1 MNDCDDLI
9 GISDFETSFFENFQQ
24 FLEKDTFASSYKLIF
39 LKSLL
44 YLGGIKNA
52 NIDIAWGRD
61 WYRIYD
67 KKLIVKLEFLA
78 VPFLKFYWDMFFK
91 YRLKQSSTKNQYY
104 TCKDCNLR
112 QTQKGFIK
120 NISMCTNCNSFNLK
134 HNDDVLVHKL
144 FVDSEGV
151 AIMPP
156 KKIQKVATN
165 LDLLKRF
172 IYEQRRGSTKISGF
186 SEVLHALNKKGF
198 FHEIPNFNSRSHLP
212 RTVLDN
218 GLEFDIKIIDVLRK
232 FRIPIENALNYKLTW
247 YLESIN
253 NSPRISQKI
262 SLDPKR
268 PKLKTLE
275 EKQMWEYNPCGKD
288 RCFYCGEKCQKSFH
302 IDHVIPFDY
311 VLDTKLFNSVPACHP
326 CNLSKSNKL
335 PDYEIHFKRVME
347 RNRKMD
353 LDYYEEKMF
362 EKIYDECLREYN
374 GDRDFFV
381 NRGI

>member
-1 MNDCDDLI
+1 MVSI
-9 GISDFETSFFENFQQ
+9 
-24 FLEKDTFASSYKLIF
+24 
-39 LKSLL
+39 
-44 YLGGIKNA
+44 
-52 NIDIAWGRD
+52 
-61 WYRIYD
+61 
-67 KKLIVKLEFLA
+67 
-78 VPFLKFYWDMFFK
+78 
-91 YRLKQSSTKNQYY
+91 
-104 TCKDCNLR
+104 
-112 QTQKGFIK
+112 
-120 NISMCTNCNSFNLK
+120 
-134 HNDDVLVHKL
+134 
-144 FVDSEGV
+144 
-151 AIMPP
+151 
-156 KKIQKVATN
+156 
-165 LDLLKRF
+165 
-172 IYEQRRGSTKISGF
+172 
-186 SEVLHALNKKGF
+186 
-198 FHEIPNFNSRSHLP
+198 
-212 RTVLDN
+212 
-218 GLEFDIKIIDVLRK
+218 